1 MKNKP
6 ELKNQTN
13 KTGKTDTFSLIAS
26 LRRYR
31 STQKYTARPREH
43 SLHAGFLGGLAD
55 TFLFVGCKI
64 LKPLIPILLLFISA
78 SCSTTTDKTLADKNK
93 FDTLP
98 LPLDSSAFYFKT
110 KPSWQD
116 TTQNALD
123 TFVNKWYS
131 KMFFGL
137 REPVLSSYEGEKEIY
152 RFTWLRTFN
161 HPVSIRVEKQGDV
174 IKLFSKVTNGAGGY
188 EPGQL
193 IVDTI
198 FDITDI
204 QYKTLLTKLEQATF
218 WTMRTEDSEEDG
230 KDGSEWI
237 IEAVKDN
244 KYHMTT
250 RWTPQKG
257 TEYRKVG
264 EYLFSISGIENEM
277 TGRAQGN
284 Y

>member
-1 MKNKP
+1 M
-6 ELKNQTN
+6 
-13 KTGKTDTFSLIAS
+13 
-26 LRRYR
+26 
-31 STQKYTARPREH
+31 
-43 SLHAGFLGGLAD
+43 
-55 TFLFVGCKI
+55 
-64 LKPLIPILLLFISA
+64 
-78 SCSTTTDKTLADKNK
+78 
-93 FDTLP
+93 
-98 LPLDSSAFYFKT
+98 T

-131 KMFFGL
+131 KMLFGL
-137 REPVLSSYEGEKEIY
+137 REPVLSSYKGEKEIY
-152 RFTWLRTFN
+152 RFIWLRTFN
-161 HPVSIRVEKQGDV
+161 HPVSVRVEKQGDV
-174 IKLFSKVTNGAGGY
+174 IKLFSIATNGAGGY

-193 IVDTI
+193 IVGTS

-204 QYKTLLTKLEQATF
+204 QYKTLLTKLDKASF

-237 IEAVKDN
+237 IEVVKDN

-250 RWTPQKG
+250 RWTPEKG
-257 TEYRKVG
+257 TEYRKIG

-277 TGRAQGN
+277 TGRDEGD